1 MLAYRGFKLQCLVT
15 LMVPLVPVITA
26 SQAKFEVT
34 EHVHT
39 ASLFLENLRTKTV
52 VPSTPRTKM
61 EVFGSY
67 IYMYCLAQL
76 SL

>member
-1 MLAYRGFKLQCLVT
+1 
-15 LMVPLVPVITA
+15 MVPLVPVITA

-61 EVFGSY
+61 EVLGMLLTLGLTFTC
-67 IYMYCLAQL
+67 IV
-76 SL
+76 